1 MSTRSRS
8 SDKSRKDSACKKA
21 RINRSTICID
31 IFDYVEIK
39 YVCEFYREKL
49 DPLKH
54 RKMRLKDD
62 SSLNRSYKNYGKF
75 NIVSIERLG

>member
-21 RINRSTICID
+21 RINRSTTCID
-31 IFDYVEIK
+31 MFDYTEIECA
-39 YVCEFYREKL
+39 CECCREKL

-54 RKMRLKDD
+54 RKKRLKDD
-62 SSLNRSYKNYGKF
+62 
-75 NIVSIERLG
+75 